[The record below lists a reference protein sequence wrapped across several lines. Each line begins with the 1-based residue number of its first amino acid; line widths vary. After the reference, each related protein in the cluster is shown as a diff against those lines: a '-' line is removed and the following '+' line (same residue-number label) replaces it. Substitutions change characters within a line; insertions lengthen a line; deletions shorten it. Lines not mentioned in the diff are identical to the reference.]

1 MMKQT
6 LQSLLAFAVVITVVH
21 CGEADSASDGG
32 QAMSEGAWAPAA
44 MDANG
49 GTNQAT
55 GGGSAGLSQAGAQ
68 DFGLFRQ
75 ILEDGEL
82 PAPGTLDDLG
92 FFAEHKIDYPEADC
106 GQDVCVHALLG
117 VTGNMITGSNCTL
130 VQLGLNTPIDPA
142 TIERPPLHL
151 VLAVD
156 TSGSMQGDAIL
167 YVKAGLERM
176 IDALQPED
184 RISLVTYNTSAQ
196 VVLEDVAATDIL
208 TLKEAFGSL
217 AAGGHTNLYD
227 GMFTAFD
234 LAWQA
239 KDVAWQNR
247 VVLLSDGV
255 ATRGITSTPKMVS
268 LARAYAKEGIGI
280 TTIGIGDEFDI
291 DVMRSLAEVGS
302 GNFYFLENPE
312 SVKEVFTDEV
322 KTFLYPVATDISI
335 DIDVGAGY
343 VIGRVYGTNGWVGDA
358 SGGRIE
364 IPTLFLAGRTDA
376 SAPIEEGRRGGG
388 GAIIFELLPAPGG
401 EQVVDPYS
409 VLQVDIDWQD
419 PRSGS
424 TLGEVFPVS
433 NPWLPGYIEEEG
445 GYFDDFTVE
454 KGFVMVNIRVGF
466 EMATEFAAEG
476 DYPAARVILE
486 AMRPALSDW
495 LDNNPDPDLQDDLLY
510 VDFFIQNLQDAEDDL
525 WFNIPPPSQPTEPW
539 PGGD

>member
-6 LQSLLAFAVVITVVH
+6 LHVLLVISVAILTAH
-21 CGEADSASDGG
+21 CDGLASSEAEG
-32 QAMSEGAWAPAA
+32 GAWAPAR
-44 MDANG
+44 MDSNA
-49 GTNQAT
+49 GTNQAA
-55 GGGSAGLSQAGAQ
+55 GAGSAGLSQAGAQ

-75 ILEDGEL
+75 ILEAGEL

-92 FFAEHKIDYPEADC
+92 FFAEHKIDYPEANC

-156 TSGSMQGDAIL
+156 TSGSMKGNPIL
-167 YVKAGLERM
+167 YVRAGLERM
-176 IDALQPED
+176 IDALHPED
-184 RISLVTYNTSAQ
+184 RISLVTYNTHAQ
-196 VVLEDVAATDIL
+196 VVLEDVPATDIL
-208 TLKEAFGSL
+208 TLKQAFNGL
-217 AAGGHTNLYD
+217 VAGGNTNLYD

-234 LAWQA
+234 LAWRA

-247 VVLLSDGV
+247 VILLSDGV

-268 LARAYAKEGIGI
+268 LARSYASEGIGI
-280 TTIGIGDEFDI
+280 TTIGIGDDFDI

-335 DIDVGAGY
+335 DIDVGDGY

-358 SGGRIE
+358 NGGRIE

-388 GAIIFELLPAPGG
+388 GAIVFELLPAPGA
-401 EQVVDPYS
+401 EPVSDPYR
-409 VLQVDIDWQD
+409 VLEIDIDWQD

-424 TLGEVFPVS
+424 VLGDIFPVS
-433 NPWLPGYIEEEG
+433 NPWLPGLIEDSD

-454 KGFVMVNIRVGF
+454 KGFVMVNILVGF

-476 DYPAARVILE
+476 DFPAARVILE
-486 AMRPALSDW
+486 AMRPELAAW
-495 LDNNPDPDLQDDLLY
+495 LEDNPDPDLTDDLAY
-510 VDFFIQNLQDAEDDL
+510 VDLFITNLEQAEADL
-525 WFNIPPPSQPTEPW
+525 WFNIPPPQQPAEPW
-539 PGGD
+539 PNGD